1 VNEATNN
8 ATTNA
13 TANGGIRH
21 LNAQWQDWLTN
32 NIVAGCTTEALMQT
46 MKDSGFAL
54 DFAEAAIAV
63 VRAMTER
70 VQASNPD
77 LLQDFKSAPLNL
89 PRGAEAQIVEPTGDT
104 KSNTESNKVR
114 VADREMN
121 IVFTLNN
128 PNVAVIDGLLSEQE
142 CDKLIQFSSGKL
154 KRSEVIERDSGGH
167 QVSKVRTSEGTH
179 FSLGENAVV
188 ERLEKRIQALI
199 GAPIENGEPLQIL
212 HYGLGGE
219 YLPHHD
225 YFDPKDPGSSAHIA
239 VGGQRVATMVIYLN
253 DVQQGGGTA
262 FPDIEMT
269 VRPKKGSAV
278 YFEYCNANGDLD
290 VRLLHAGLPVIKGD
304 KWIATKWIR
313 QRRYGSTE

>member
-1 VNEATNN
+1 MKESTNN
-8 ATTNA
+8 ATA
-13 TANGGIRH
+13 SGGIRH

-32 NIVAGCTTEALMQT
+32 NIVAGCTTEALMET
-46 MKDSGFAL
+46 MKESGFAP
-54 DFAEAAIAV
+54 DFSEAAIAV

-70 VQASNPD
+70 VQASNPE
-77 LLQDFKSAPLNL
+77 LLQEYVAAPLNL
-89 PRGAEAQIVEPTGDT
+89 PRGPDPQANDA
-104 KSNTESNKVR
+104 KSDPNSNKVR
-114 VADREMN
+114 IADREMN

-128 PNVAVIDGLLSEQE
+128 PNIAVIDGLLSEQE

-167 QVSKVRTSEGTH
+167 QISKVRTSEGTH
-179 FSLGENAVV
+179 FQLGENAVV

-225 YFDPKDPGSSAHIA
+225 YFDPKDPGSAAHLA
-239 VGGQRVATMVIYLN
+239 AGGQRVATMVIYLS
-253 DVQQGGGTA
+253 DVPHGGGTA

-290 VRLLHAGLPVIKGD
+290 VRLLHAGLPVVKGE

-313 QRRYGSTE
+313 QRRYGSAV

>member
-1 VNEATNN
+1 MNESTNSATVS
-8 ATTNA
+8 
-13 TANGGIRH
+13 GGIRH

-32 NIVAGCTTEALMQT
+32 NIVAGCTTESLIDT
-46 MKDSGFAL
+46 MKESDFAP

-70 VQASNPD
+70 VQATNPN
-77 LLQDFKSAPLNL
+77 LLQDYQSAPLNL
-89 PRGAEAQIVEPTGDT
+89 PRGADSQTTEV
-104 KSNTESNKVR
+104 KSNTDSNKVR
-114 VADREMN
+114 VADREMT

-128 PNVAVIDGLLSEQE
+128 PNVAVIDGILSEQE

-154 KRSEVIERDSGGH
+154 KRSEVIERESGGH
-167 QVSKVRTSEGTH
+167 QISKVRTSEGTH
-179 FSLGENAVV
+179 FQLGENAIV

-225 YFDPKDPGSSAHIA
+225 YFDPKDSGSAAHLA

-253 DVQQGGGTA
+253 DVPQGGGTA

-278 YFEYCNANGDLD
+278 YFEYCNARGDLD
-290 VRLLHAGLPVIKGD
+290 VRLLHAGLPVAKGD

-313 QRRYGSTE
+313 QRRYGSIE

>member
-1 VNEATNN
+1 MKESTS
-8 ATTNA
+8 NA
-13 TANGGIRH
+13 TASGGIRH

-32 NIVAGCTTEALMQT
+32 NIVAGCTTEALIET
-46 MKDSGFAL
+46 MRDSGFAI

-70 VQASNPD
+70 VQATNPD
-77 LLQDFKSAPLNL
+77 LLQDYQAAPLNL
-89 PRGAEAQIVEPTGDT
+89 PRGSEPQTAEV
-104 KSNTESNKVR
+104 KSNTQSNKVR
-114 VADREMN
+114 VADRELN

-167 QVSKVRTSEGTH
+167 QISKVRTSEGTH
-179 FSLGENAVV
+179 FQLGENAIV
-188 ERLEKRIQALI
+188 ERLEKRIQALV

-225 YFDPKDPGSSAHIA
+225 YFDPKDSGSAAHLA
-239 VGGQRVATMVIYLN
+239 AGGQRVATMVIYLN
-253 DVQQGGGTA
+253 DVPQGGGTA

-290 VRLLHAGLPVIKGD
+290 VRLLHAGLPVAKGD